1 MTAVDHRRTA
11 PSTTIGTASKE
22 TIPSA
27 DLTVIAMGDRRRL
40 ALVGRG
46 DRPALGES
54 AAAETL
60 RRFDDQAVDA
70 LPQRADLRR

>member
-1 MTAVDHRRTA
+1 M
-11 PSTTIGTASKE
+11 E

-46 DRPALGES
+46 DRPELGKS

-60 RRFDDQAVDA
+60 HRFDDQAVDA